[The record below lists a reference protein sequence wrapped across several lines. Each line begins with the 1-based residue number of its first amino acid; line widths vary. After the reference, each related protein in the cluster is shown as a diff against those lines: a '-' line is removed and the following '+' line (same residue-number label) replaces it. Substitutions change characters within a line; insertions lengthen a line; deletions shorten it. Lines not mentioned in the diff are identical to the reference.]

1 MQKYKVLLD
10 KCIGIYL
17 VFNIVYNLFG
27 WVVPIKEVTPEALDS
42 AVYAVM
48 GILGALLVLADVIL
62 NRYWLKTKY
71 CWLLY
76 AFLCVMGISSILNLS
91 FGFMSNAK
99 TIMWS
104 LIQFTIF
111 YSYCQRVEKEKL
123 IRYTSR
129 LCVGIAAFWLVP
141 TLYSMLQFLRLNSY
155 YTPIWG
161 KKIKQGLVENRLF
174 GVFNDPN
181 YAAFMSLILIIG
193 MYFLYQQTKKQ
204 WKKNVCI
211 IYGLIQFLYIVLSG
225 SRTVEV
231 GMLCTVL
238 LFVYLQLRNKY
249 PELKGVK
256 VILNRC
262 FLAFLCVVF
271 IFVFWEGTRTVAE
284 QVPAGLNKIEWFQE
298 YAKESQK
305 KLDNKKEKVESK
317 MKSTK
322 KSKKVLQRKDG
333 KAGNVSNNRV
343 TIWKSYLGG
352 MQNHYI
358 FGMSPRNSVKVFV
371 TENPKSYIGQTEY
384 ETHNGYLSVFVCT
397 GVAGSLL
404 MIIFLALQGK
414 RIFGIIIHKKVIS
427 SEHMCCL
434 FVIMNISIFAFFF
447 TDLFF
452 VNNIVATLFW
462 TLLGLSNHWSVEND
476 EIS

>member
-76 AFLCVMGISSILNLS
+76 AFLCVMGISSILNIS

-111 YSYCQRVEKEKL
+111 YSYCQRVEKERL

-231 GMLCTVL
+231 GMLCMVL

-249 PELKGVK
+249 PKLKGVK
-256 VILNRC
+256 V
-262 FLAFLCVVF
+262 F
-271 IFVFWEGTRTVAE
+271 
-284 QVPAGLNKIEWFQE
+284 
-298 YAKESQK
+298 
-305 KLDNKKEKVESK
+305 
-317 MKSTK
+317 
-322 KSKKVLQRKDG
+322 
-333 KAGNVSNNRV
+333 
-343 TIWKSYLGG
+343 
-352 MQNHYI
+352 
-358 FGMSPRNSVKVFV
+358 
-371 TENPKSYIGQTEY
+371 
-384 ETHNGYLSVFVCT
+384 
-397 GVAGSLL
+397 
-404 MIIFLALQGK
+404 
-414 RIFGIIIHKKVIS
+414 
-427 SEHMCCL
+427 
-434 FVIMNISIFAFFF
+434 
-447 TDLFF
+447 
-452 VNNIVATLFW
+452 
-462 TLLGLSNHWSVEND
+462 
-476 EIS
+476 

>member
-76 AFLCVMGISSILNLS
+76 AFLCVMGISSILNIS

-249 PELKGVK
+249 PELKGIK

-305 KLDNKKEKVESK
+305 KFDNKKEKVESK

-322 KSKKVLQRKDG
+322 KSKKVLERKDG

-352 MQNHYI
+352 MQKHYI
-358 FGMSPRNSVKVFV
+358 FGMSPRNSVRVFT
-371 TENPKSYIGQTEY
+371 TENPKSYIAQTDY
-384 ETHNGYLSVFVCT
+384 ETHNGYLSLFVCT
-397 GVAGSLL
+397 GIAGFLL
-404 MIIFLALQGK
+404 MIIFLLLQAK
-414 RIFGIIIHKKVIS
+414 HMIEIIVRKKVIS
-427 SEHMCCL
+427 SEQMSCM
-434 FVIMNISIFAFFF
+434 FVIMNIVIFAFFF

-462 TLLGLSNHWSVEND
+462 VLLGLSNQWSVEKD

>member
-1 MQKYKVLLD
+1 MQRYKVLLD
-10 KCIGIYL
+10 RCIGIYL
-17 VFNIVYNLFG
+17 IFNIVYNLFG
-27 WVVPIKEVTPEALDS
+27 WVVPIKEVTPETLDS

-76 AFLCVMGISSILNLS
+76 AFLCVMGISSILNMS

-123 IRYTSR
+123 VRYTSR

-238 LFVYLQLRNKY
+238 LFIYLQLRNKY
-249 PELKGVK
+249 PDLKGIK
-256 VILNRC
+256 VVFNRC

-284 QVPAGLNKIEWFQE
+284 KVPAGLNKIEWFQE

-305 KLDNKKEKVESK
+305 QLDSKKAKIESK
-317 MKSTK
+317 MKSTS
-322 KSKKVLQRKDG
+322 KSKKVLERKDG

-343 TIWKSYLGG
+343 MIWKSYLEG

-358 FGMSPRNSVKVFV
+358 FGMSPRNSVKVFT
-371 TENPKSYIGQTEY
+371 TENPKSYIAQTDY
-384 ETHNGYLSVFVCT
+384 ETHNGYLSLYVGT
-397 GVAGSLL
+397 GIAGFLL
-404 MIIFLALQGK
+404 MMVFLLMQAK
-414 RIFGIIIHKKVIS
+414 RMFGIVVRKKVIS
-427 SEHMCCL
+427 PEQMSCI
-434 FVIMNISIFAFFF
+434 FVIMNIVIFAFFF
-447 TDLFF
+447 TDLFY
-452 VNNIVATLFW
+452 VNNIIATLFW
-462 TLLGLSNHWSVEND
+462 TLLGLSNQWSVEKD